1 MFNLRSKYFYFLAI
15 KIELIKYFKKL
26 YFTTNFYNKSLIS
39 KIPNQFY
46 FFPNPLL
53 LFTFVNY
60 KNFSLKIPN
69 TDINFFWDKTNNKDN
84 LAINSF
90 LWLSLIDRK
99 NDVTIIQKIIK
110 DWIAKNNKYKIK
122 IWDNENI
129 SQRIISW
136 ILNADIILKN
146 TDKIFKELFFQSII
160 VQINHL
166 KKNIRFENNKIK
178 KLEIISA
185 VLLSGLVFKEY
196 KENLEIGMNEL
207 QKLIADYY
215 DEDGAP
221 KNRNINDLITSAKY
235 LILIKECCKDAQEY
249 IPDYLD
255 DILEKNINCLF
266 AFKIISGINPLFN
279 GATENKMHELFL
291 FINNLKYKK
300 KKKHTRVADLEIIKN
315 KKTLIYIDVGAP
327 PKKDYSEAYQS
338 GPLSMELFYNNEK
351 IITNCGYGK
360 QISKKAE
367 LLSRLTSAQ
376 STLTLNDSSV
386 VKFEKNKFINKAFG
400 ISIKDS
406 FKISEINKE
415 ENDLFINFSAI
426 HNAYEARFG
435 YLFKRCL
442 KINKKDDNIIGQDTL
457 IKIKENVEK
466 SYYNIRFHLY
476 PGISAVKTIGGNSI
490 LIQINKNSSLI
501 FVSKS
506 ENLFLEKSIF
516 MGRNQIVN
524 NFCINISGN
533 IKNEN
538 KIINW
543 EIKKNI

>member
-1 MFNLRSKYFYFLAI
+1 MFNLKSKYFYFLAI

-26 YFTTNFYNKSLIS
+26 YFTTNFYNKSLKS
-39 KIPNQFY
+39 EIPNQFY

-53 LFTFVNY
+53 LSTFINY
-60 KNFSLKIPN
+60 KNFSFKIAN
-69 TDINFFWDKTNNKDN
+69 YRNFFWDKINNKKN
-84 LAINSF
+84 LAVNSF

-99 NDVTIIQKIIK
+99 NDVTVIQKIIK
-110 DWIAKNNKYKIK
+110 DWIVKNNKYTTK

-129 SQRIISW
+129 SQRIVSW

-146 TDKIFKELFFQSII
+146 TNKVFRELFLQSII
-160 VQINHL
+160 MQINHL

-196 KENLEIGMNEL
+196 NENLEMGMREL
-207 QKLIADYY
+207 EKLIEDYY
-215 DEDGAP
+215 DANGFP
-221 KNRNINDLITSAKY
+221 KNRNINDLIISAKY

-266 AFKIISGINPLFN
+266 AFKTVSGINPLFN
-279 GATENKMHELFL
+279 GATENKMNEFFL

-300 KKKHTRVADLEIIKN
+300 KKKHNCVAGLEIIKN
-315 KKTLIYIDVGAP
+315 KKLLIYMDVGTP
-327 PKKDYSEAYQS
+327 PKKDYSETYQS
-338 GPLSMELFYNNEK
+338 GPLSIEFFYNNEK

-360 QISKKAE
+360 QISKRAE
-367 LLSRLTSAQ
+367 LISRLTSAQ

-400 ISIKDS
+400 ISIKDT
-406 FKISEINKE
+406 FGISEIQRE
-415 ENDLFINFSAI
+415 ENDLFINFSAK
-426 HNAYEARFG
+426 HNAYETRFG
-435 YLFKRCL
+435 YHFKRSL
-442 KINKKDDNIIGQDTL
+442 KINKKDDSIIGQDTL

-476 PGISAVKTIGGNSI
+476 PGISAVQTIGGNSI
-490 LIQINKNSSLI
+490 LIQINKNFSLI

-506 ENLFLEKSIF
+506 ENLSLEKSIF

-524 NFCINISGN
+524 NFCITISGN

-538 KIINW
+538 KTIKW